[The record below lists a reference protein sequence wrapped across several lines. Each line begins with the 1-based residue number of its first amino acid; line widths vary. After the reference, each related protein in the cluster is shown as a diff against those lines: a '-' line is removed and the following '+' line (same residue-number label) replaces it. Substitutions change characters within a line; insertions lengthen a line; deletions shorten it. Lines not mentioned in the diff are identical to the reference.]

1 MAKILLA
8 QGKALKKALLSLQE
22 KKEDT
27 PQDDEELENESNDIT
42 DKIFILI
49 AGLLTLEYYSKALTP
64 IWIEAAKRG
73 IDFFNQIHISKGEDK
88 VKYEDLEKNI
98 TDWMKGYSETQIGY
112 INNTTRNQVQRI
124 IKNGLATK
132 DSVDKIANDLVQ
144 YIGNIANS
152 RSRTIAET
160 EIHNVFSKSNFLSAT
175 YKGFQSKTWN
185 SQEDNRVRPSHVQ
198 LDGMTVPIEAEF
210 KENLKYPGDP
220 DAPSEE
226 ILNCRCFLLYS

>member
-1 MAKILLA
+1 M
-8 QGKALKKALLSLQE
+8 
-22 KKEDT
+22 
-27 PQDDEELENESNDIT
+27 
-42 DKIFILI
+42 
-49 AGLLTLEYYSKALTP
+49 P

-73 IDFFNQIHISKGEDK
+73 IEFFNQIHISKEEDK
-88 VKYEDLEKNI
+88 VKYEELEKNI

-112 INNTTRNQVQRI
+112 INNTTKNQVQRI
-124 IKNGLATK
+124 IKNGLANK
-132 DSVDKIANDLVQ
+132 DSLDKIGNDLVQ
-144 YIGNIANS
+144 YIGNIASS
-152 RSRTIAET
+152 RSRNIAET

-198 LDGMTVPIEAEF
+198 LDGMTVPIEDEF
-210 KENLKYPGDP
+210 KENLKYPGDS